1 VSLLTVHL
9 WVAFVVALVAVL
21 GVWRRSDRRI
31 ALYVVTLQI
40 LIGIILVAQG
50 LRAPSIHYALAIL
63 GWAGYMVA
71 NALARRANRQT
82 LALAIAGVS
91 SLFILCAYF
100 FGMEA
105 VKHGYTGG

>member
-1 VSLLTVHL
+1 MTLLTAHL

-31 ALYVVTLQI
+31 ALYIVTLQI
-40 LIGIILVAQG
+40 LIGILLVARG
-50 LRAPSIHYALAIL
+50 LRAPSIHYGLALL

-71 NALARRANRQT
+71 NAVARRANRHT
-82 LALAIAGVS
+82 LALVIAGVS

-100 FGMEA
+100 IGMES
-105 VKHGYTGG
+105 VKHGYIGG

>member
-1 VSLLTVHL
+1 VNLLTVHL

-40 LIGIILVAQG
+40 LIGIALVTQG
-50 LRAPSIHYALAIL
+50 LRAPSIHYGLAVL
-63 GWAGYMVA
+63 GWAGYMAA
-71 NALARRANRQT
+71 NAVGRRPTRHT

-91 SLFILCAYF
+91 SLLILCAYF